1 MERMLT
7 KKAVAAGCTIEVT
20 VMNIGEDLQICLAGG
35 EKPHIG
41 CVVQTVPRQSLTGDG
56 SWSATS
62 SVWNRT
68 GHKDEVLC
76 RMLAEKICSACRV
89 VTVCSGG
96 VHIDGITREQI
107 REVMDTVE
115 RMGNEIAEELISC
128 EADCEYPL

>member
-7 KKAVAAGCTIEVT
+7 KKATAAGCTMEVT
-20 VMNIGEDLQICLAGG
+20 VMKLGEDFQICLAGG

-41 CVVQTVPRQSLTGDG
+41 CVVQAVPRESLTGDG

-76 RMLAEKICSACRV
+76 GKNLLCLPYRDRLHRWRAYR
-89 VTVCSGG
+89 
-96 VHIDGITREQI
+96 
-107 REVMDTVE
+107 
-115 RMGNEIAEELISC
+115 
-128 EADCEYPL
+128 